1 MKHLPNSLGAAG
13 TRNSAPAFVSMMVPP
28 SARDHAAFLQ
38 CGGCVLL
45 VEPRIDLERRAESRE
60 EIGVG
65 VG

>member
-1 MKHLPNSLGAAG
+1 MKHLAEFARRSGNQEQCAGLREHDGA
-13 TRNSAPAFVSMMVPP
+13 P